1 MWQLKIQYFGRFWS
15 ILADFGWFWWYC
27 RDFIAKSTQI
37 AFMTRY
43 ITINKAENANSGRF
57 WVSGADFGLSE
68 LDFGLS
74 ELDFGRFAHP
84 DFRFGRFWH
93 LGAQSGRFWWFLR
106 FLKLCPLFIGIG
118 FSVLEGP
125 ERLFAPLFSP
135 KYSISHVSVHRGYEI
150 CDIWGYEICDIW
162 GVWDM
167 WYMRYRVYDIWDI
180 AIAIAKA
187 IAIARYTVYRLY
199 GYSYSYS

>member
-1 MWQLKIQYFGRFWS
+1 MTISGFADFECLEPILGCQSS
-15 ILADFGWFWWYC
+15 ILGC
-27 RDFIAKSTQI
+27 RSSILVD
-37 AFMTRY
+37 
-43 ITINKAENANSGRF
+43 
-57 WVSGADFGLSE
+57 
-68 LDFGLS
+68 
-74 ELDFGRFAHP
+74 FAHP

-135 KYSISHVSVHRGYEI
+135 KYSISHVSVHRGVWDMWYL
-150 CDIWGYEICDIW
+150 